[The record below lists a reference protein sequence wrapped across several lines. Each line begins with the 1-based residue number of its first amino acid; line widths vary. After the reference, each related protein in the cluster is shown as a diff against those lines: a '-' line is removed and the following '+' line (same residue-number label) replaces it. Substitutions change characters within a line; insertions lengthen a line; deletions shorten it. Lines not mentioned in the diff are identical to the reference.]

1 MPRPLSS
8 VRFSRPTQTP
18 DCRAF
23 PGRSRGRRACRLV
36 RSNVLVVT
44 LLSSVRGFPKDSK
57 QKSGEQSLP
66 WLRTRG
72 ARSPSARRTHRP
84 AARSLSSA
92 LASRRSGRRKERQP
106 AALGTSRRGPGWARL
121 AVLQLSGFAVLE
133 NRHESVTVNRSS
145 QFGQFS
151 LADEACAIL
160 STHFQS
166 ALVTAE
172 RFGDRRNDRQ
182 LARSKRS
189 ALLELQQLRST

>member
-1 MPRPLSS
+1 
-8 VRFSRPTQTP
+8 
-18 DCRAF
+18 
-23 PGRSRGRRACRLV
+23 
-36 RSNVLVVT
+36 
-44 LLSSVRGFPKDSK
+44 
-57 QKSGEQSLP
+57 
-66 WLRTRG
+66 
-72 ARSPSARRTHRP
+72 
-84 AARSLSSA
+84 
-92 LASRRSGRRKERQP
+92 
-106 AALGTSRRGPGWARL
+106 
-121 AVLQLSGFAVLE
+121 LE